1 LDQERFVHV
10 FNRFFGFAN
19 ADGQGAKP
27 NRAATEL
34 LTQVGKHGAVDFVE
48 TKIVDTKDRQTL
60 VCSCFIDSAIATNFG
75 EVSNPTK
82 KTIGD
87 AGCATGTSGDLGSA
101 TIVDT
106 NTENATSTRNDRL
119 QFVGVVVIETGH

>member
-10 FNRFFGFAN
+10 FNRFLGFAN
-19 ADGQGAKP
+19 AYCQGAKP

-60 VCSCFIDSAIATNFG
+60 ACSCFIDSAIATNFG
-75 EVSNPTK
+75 EVSDPTK

-87 AGCATGTSGDLGSA
+87 AGCATGTSGNL
-101 TIVDT
+101 
-106 NTENATSTRNDRL
+106 
-119 QFVGVVVIETGH
+119 